1 MRYTHQ
7 THQFGAIMDSKKAFE
22 KCFPDFINDEQM
34 HIVWQHAWEASR
46 KVALE
51 ECKAKIRKIY
61 ERND

>member
-1 MRYTHQ
+1 MV
-7 THQFGAIMDSKKAFE
+7 IEDSKGAFE
-22 KCFPDFINDEQM
+22 KCFPDFINDEKM

-51 ECKAKIRKIY
+51 ECRQKIRKIY